1 MATGSS
7 LCDSL
12 QGPLCAKGRCPVT
25 LSTLEIE
32 PECQALVEVFAQF
45 VTRVQTR
52 RQAAAAN
59 GMPVDYAAIEKE
71 FAEQAAAL
79 EREAHAIVLRA
90 LDVDEPQVQV
100 DGQTYR
106 RVLRCPGKY
115 YTMVGAVR
123 VPRTLYRKVGERTG
137 ATVDAISLRAGVVA
151 KGWLPR
157 TATAMAWE
165 CQRAPSREAQKASEQ
180 WLRLPY
186 SRSAFQSVAH
196 RVAEQYGPQ
205 REAVERELIET
216 LKIPEKA
223 HSVSVSMDRV
233 SIPMEEPRPSQVP
246 ASQSAADDS
255 VGNAE
260 VQRMATESAPSEV
273 KKKTPSDLSKESF
286 GRPM

>member
-1 MATGSS
+1 M
-7 LCDSL
+7 
-12 QGPLCAKGRCPVT
+12 T
-25 LSTLEIE
+25 LSTLEIG

-52 RQAAAAN
+52 RATAAAD

-71 FAEQAAAL
+71 FAQQAAAL
-79 EREAHAIVLRA
+79 ERQAHAIVLQA
-90 LDVDEPQVQV
+90 LDVDAPEVKV

-123 VPRTLYRKVGERTG
+123 VPRTLYRKVGQRTG
-137 ATVDAISLRAGVVA
+137 ATVDAISLRAAVVA

-157 TATAMAWE
+157 TAAAMAWE

-186 SRSAFQSVAH
+186 SRSAFRSVAH
-196 RVAEQYGPQ
+196 RVAAQYQPQ
-205 REAVERELIET
+205 REAVERQLIET
-216 LKIPEKA
+216 LNIPEQA

-246 ASQSAADDS
+246 TSQSTTGDS
-255 VGNAE
+255 VDNAE
-260 VQRMATESAPSEV
+260 VQQTAAEEAPSEV
-273 KKKTPSDLSKESF
+273 KKKAPSDLSKESF